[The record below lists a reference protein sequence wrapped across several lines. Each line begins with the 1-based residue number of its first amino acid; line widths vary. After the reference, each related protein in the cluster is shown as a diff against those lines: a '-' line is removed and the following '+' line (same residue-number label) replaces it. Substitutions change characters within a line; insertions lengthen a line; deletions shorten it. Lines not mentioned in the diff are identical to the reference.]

1 MTAQELKNEKANKKA
16 AEQRASFVKYI
27 KDAYAKDKLK
37 REAKKK
43 KDAEKKV
50 KKNSKVL
57 PVKKPKAKRATDKGG
72 REGAP
77 GSKGFTPSKTNSGP
91 DMSAVVKP
99 DSETKTK
106 TKTKP
111 KPKPNVSKSTSSFG
125 KTFADARS
133 SGKKTFMWNGKS
145 YNTKRADDKPKATP
159 KKLEAM
165 TGTESKSVK
174 DLPPLTDKET
184 KPGRNKALTEKLQK
198 SIIDRAKNTTGIN
211 RPATAKEQRGRDQQK
226 NARKSMGMKKGGM
239 VKKCRMDG
247 IALRGKTRA
256 KERSK

>member
-77 GSKGFTPSKTNSGP
+77 GSKDFKPQTKPNTRP
-91 DMSAVVKP
+91 DMSTVNKP
-99 DSETKTK
+99 DADNGRRVIDSKGRLRFPNLEERKENYDRRTKVINRNVTERLQKKQSEKTRAPGSK
-106 TKTKP
+106 DFKPQTKP
-111 KPKPNVSKSTSSFG
+111 NTRPDMSTVNKPDTPPKKKSTV
-125 KTFADARS
+125 
-133 SGKKTFMWNGKS
+133 N
-145 YNTKRADDKPKATP
+145 KPDTPP
-159 KKLEAM
+159 KK
-165 TGTESKSVK
+165 KSM
-174 DLPPLTDKET
+174 L
-184 KPGRNKALTEKLQK
+184 
-198 SIIDRAKNTTGIN
+198 DRAKNTTGIN

>member
-1 MTAQELKNEKANKKA
+1 MAVDSRGRKLPPLQKKLNEYAEKQEKKRIKTRDDASVKKA
-16 AEQRASFVKYI
+16 EKTLIKKRNPRKKGEDGMTYHNRLRRIQKEGETKKPEVK
-27 KDAYAKDKLK
+27 KPEVVKPEVVKP
-37 REAKKK
+37 E
-43 KDAEKKV
+43 V
-50 KKNSKVL
+50 KKNE
-57 PVKKPKAKRATDKGG
+57 VK
-72 REGAP
+72 
-77 GSKGFTPSKTNSGP
+77 
-91 DMSAVVKP
+91 
-99 DSETKTK
+99 
-106 TKTKP
+106 
-111 KPKPNVSKSTSSFG
+111 KSTSSFG
-125 KTFADARS
+125 KTFADARR

-145 YNTKRADDKPKATP
+145 YNTKRADDKPKP
-159 KKLEAM
+159 KPVKTQVEKDIKLKPM

-174 DLPPLTDKET
+174 DLPPLTNKET

-211 RPATAKEQRGRDQQK
+211 RPATAKEQMGRDQQK

>member
-1 MTAQELKNEKANKKA
+1 MAVDSRGRKLPPLQKELTEYKKKQIKTRDDASVKKA
-16 AEQRASFVKYI
+16 EKTLIERRNPRKKGEDAMKYRNRLRRI
-27 KDAYAKDKLK
+27 QKDGETKKL
-37 REAKKK
+37 E
-43 KDAEKKV
+43 
-50 KKNSKVL
+50 
-57 PVKKPKAKRATDKGG
+57 VKKP
-72 REGAP
+72 E
-77 GSKGFTPSKTNSGP
+77 
-91 DMSAVVKP
+91 VVKP
-99 DSETKTK
+99 EVEKK
-106 TKTKP
+106 EVKKLEV
-111 KPKPNVSKSTSSFG
+111 KKSTSSFG
-125 KTFADARS
+125 KTFADARR

>member
-1 MTAQELKNEKANKKA
+1 MAVDSRGRKLPPLQKELTEYKKKQIKTRDDASVKKA
-16 AEQRASFVKYI
+16 EKTLIERRNPRKKGEDAMKYRNRLRRI
-27 KDAYAKDKLK
+27 QKDGETKKL
-37 REAKKK
+37 E
-43 KDAEKKV
+43 
-50 KKNSKVL
+50 
-57 PVKKPKAKRATDKGG
+57 VKKP
-72 REGAP
+72 E
-77 GSKGFTPSKTNSGP
+77 
-91 DMSAVVKP
+91 VVKP
-99 DSETKTK
+99 EVV
-106 TKTKP
+106 KP
-111 KPKPNVSKSTSSFG
+111 EVEKKEVNKLEVKKSTSSFG
-125 KTFADARS
+125 KTFADARR

>member
-1 MTAQELKNEKANKKA
+1 MATAFKDMSPS
-16 AEQRASFVKYI
+16 EQRKFAFNSIFPGREEG
-27 KDAYAKDKLK
+27 DKLTFVQES
-37 REAKKK
+37 RLKKK
-43 KDAEKKV
+43 INNLKQKGLPEKTKT
-50 KKNSKVL
+50 
-57 PVKKPKAKRATDKGG
+57 KAKRATDKGG

-198 SIIDRAKNTTGIN
+198 STIDRAKNTTGIN

>member
-1 MTAQELKNEKANKKA
+1 MAVDSRGRKLPPLQKELTEYKKKQIKTRDDASVKKA
-16 AEQRASFVKYI
+16 EKTLIERRNPRKKGEDAMKYRNRLRRI
-27 KDAYAKDKLK
+27 QKDGETKKL
-37 REAKKK
+37 E
-43 KDAEKKV
+43 
-50 KKNSKVL
+50 
-57 PVKKPKAKRATDKGG
+57 VKKP
-72 REGAP
+72 E
-77 GSKGFTPSKTNSGP
+77 
-91 DMSAVVKP
+91 VVKP
-99 DSETKTK
+99 EVV
-106 TKTKP
+106 KP
-111 KPKPNVSKSTSSFG
+111 EVVKPEVEKKEVNKLEVKKSTSSFG
-125 KTFADARS
+125 KTFADARR

-145 YNTKRADDKPKATP
+145 YNTKRADDKPKP
-159 KKLEAM
+159 KPVKTQVEKDTKLKPM

-184 KPGRNKALTEKLQK
+184 KPGRNKALTEKLKK

-211 RPATAKEQRGRDQQK
+211 RPATAKEQMGRDQQK